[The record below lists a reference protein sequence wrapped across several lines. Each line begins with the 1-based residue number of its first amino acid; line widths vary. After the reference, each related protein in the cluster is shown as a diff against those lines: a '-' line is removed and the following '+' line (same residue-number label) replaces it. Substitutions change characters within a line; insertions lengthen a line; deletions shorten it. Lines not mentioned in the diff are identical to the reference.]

1 MPPSQNSFLLGDAGT
16 DGGPRQNRGLAHVRE
31 AANGNAGAGG
41 RKRERQTR
49 QAGEMAYQSVKY
61 ALFKAGRTSRPGAAT
76 TANSGGGIDN

>member
-1 MPPSQNSFLLGDAGT
+1 MTKP
-16 DGGPRQNRGLAHVRE
+16 GLAHVRE
-31 AANGNAGAGG
+31 AANGNAGTGG

-61 ALFKAGRTSRPGAAT
+61 ALLKAGRTSRPGAAT